1 MLKTDEDV
9 QVRTPR
15 HTNLRKISQLS
26 GVISLPALDVSPLN
40 FVNQFTNLKAF
51 YPVLLMDIRLLGLNQ
66 KLIRIEEGSILH
78 ASV

>member
-26 GVISLPALDVSPLN
+26 GVILPALDVSPLN